1 MDRLLFRACRVA
13 VFSQSDLTLLV
24 PRGMMALLVFSWNG
38 GNPMFGLRGIG
49 IPELLIVLVIVVLIF
64 GTSKL
69 SGVGG
74 ALGSSIR
81 EFRKAMT
88 DDEDAKPKPAP
99 ESESESESESKEIA
113 KP

>member
-1 MDRLLFRACRVA
+1 
-13 VFSQSDLTLLV
+13 
-24 PRGMMALLVFSWNG
+24 
-38 GNPMFGLRGIG
+38 MFGARGIG

-81 EFRKAMT
+81 EFRKAVT
-88 DDEDAKPKPAP
+88 DDEGEKTETTP
-99 ESESESESESKEIA
+99 ESESQEVSE
-113 KP
+113 P

>member
-1 MDRLLFRACRVA
+1 
-13 VFSQSDLTLLV
+13 
-24 PRGMMALLVFSWNG
+24 
-38 GNPMFGLRGIG
+38 MFGARGIG

-81 EFRKAMT
+81 EFRKAVSE
-88 DDEDAKPKPAP
+88 DDEKKPEPAP
-99 ESESESESESKEIA
+99 ESESQEVT